1 MSSTGKDIVFDGGIV
16 EWAAEENDGNYPEA
30 EHERSGS

>member
-1 MSSTGKDIVFDGGIV
+1 MSSTGKDIVFDGGIF
-16 EWAAEENDGNYPEA
+16 EWAEEKNDGNYLEE